1 MAPLFGK
8 HHDEGGDDTG
18 HLPRPVDM
26 GPQIGEVVQR
36 LAALALDEFAAQV
49 MTQFFKADY
58 EPGGGS
64 IGAGDVADGLMPPHD
79 WPRLGDDVPQE
90 QLVLQDLAAEA
101 LQLLEHAYLIRPKFG
116 TSQGVGGFG
125 YVTTRLGR
133 TAIAQNVVQQTL
145 SGKK

>member
-1 MAPLFGK
+1 MAPLFG
-8 HHDEGGDDTG
+8 HHDSDDKG
-18 HLPRPVDM
+18 HLLRPVEM
-26 GPQIGEVVQR
+26 EAQIGEVVQQV
-36 LAALALDEFAAQV
+36 AALPLDQFAAQV

-64 IGAGDVADGLMPPHD
+64 LGAGDVADGLMPDHD
-79 WPRLGDDVPQE
+79 WPKLGDDVPQS

-133 TAIAQNVVQQTL
+133 TAIAQNAVAQML